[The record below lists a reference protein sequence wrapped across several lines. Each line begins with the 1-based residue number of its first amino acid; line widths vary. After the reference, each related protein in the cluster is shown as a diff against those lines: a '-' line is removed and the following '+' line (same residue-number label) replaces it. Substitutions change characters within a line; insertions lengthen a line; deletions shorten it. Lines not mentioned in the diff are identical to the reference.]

1 MPAGRRRRVPGTG
14 RALLAL
20 GAASVLAACGGAPPA
35 RPGAATSAAVTAG
48 AATPA
53 VAKITAAQACRL
65 LRADFTRNHGVPGI
79 PALRR
84 VADHVGAAPR
94 LAADAR
100 TAVRDIDHTG
110 VAPLALVLLRDDC
123 SRAGVPIP
131 AR

>member
-1 MPAGRRRRVPGTG
+1 VAATG
-14 RALLAL
+14 
-20 GAASVLAACGGAPPA
+20 
-35 RPGAATSAAVTAG
+35 TSAAP
-48 AATPA
+48 AA
-53 VAKITAAQACRL
+53 AKITATQACRL
-65 LRADFTRNHGVPGI
+65 LRADVTRNHGVPDV
-79 PALRR
+79 PTLRR

-110 VAPLALVLLRDDC
+110 AAPLALVLLRDEC